1 MAVQAQYP
9 SNVLFLNRSVQEG
22 NNPLGND
29 YSLQPQPGGGGG
41 GYHHLDQSTTM
52 IFTNGVGGSNPRK
65 RGRESSVNNQIF
77 PHHQL
82 IDLTQLHTTPPQP
95 NAVSTGLRLS
105 SGEQQQLRHHQQQ
118 QLQNHQSQ
126 QQTLS
131 PQSSL
136 LSSSP
141 VLSEDLAAQIRRHR
155 DEIDHLLHAQGDQLR
170 RTLEEKRQRHYR
182 ALLGAAEESAAR
194 RMREK
199 EAEVEKAARR
209 NAELEARAT
218 QLMLEAQ
225 AWQSRARAQEAA
237 AAALQEQ
244 LQQAIIRG
252 GERQQ
257 DYGEEGGGA
266 EAEDAESVYI
276 DPERVT
282 AASGPSCKAC
292 RKRVASV
299 VLLPCRHLCL
309 CTECG
314 VVAQSCPLC
323 LAFRESSVEI
333 FLS

>member
-9 SNVLFLNRSVQEG
+9 SNVLLLNRNVQDG
-22 NNPLGND
+22 NND
-29 YSLQPQPGGGGG
+29 YSFLDQPQM
-41 GYHHLDQSTTM
+41 LFS
-52 IFTNGVGGSNPRK
+52 NGVLGTTNPRK
-65 RGRESSVNNQIF
+65 RSRESPLTNPFSIQLNP
-77 PHHQL
+77 PHF
-82 IDLTQLHTTPPQP
+82 IDLTHLHTPQP
-95 NAVSTGLRLS
+95 NAVSTGLRLAFDH
-105 SGEQQQLRHHQQQ
+105 HHQQPLLQSSQPPQ
-118 QLQNHQSQ
+118 QTKHQNHLQPPPPQ

-136 LSSSP
+136 LFSL
-141 VLSEDLAAQIRRHR
+141 LSEDLATHIRQQRQ
-155 DEIDHLLHAQGDQLR
+155 EIEQFLQAQGEQLR
-170 RTLEEKRQRHYR
+170 RTLAEKRQRHYG
-182 ALLGAAEESAAR
+182 ALLNAAEESAS
-194 RMREK
+194 RMLREK

-209 NAELEARAT
+209 NAELEARAAQLTAET
-218 QLMLEAQ
+218 QVWQ
-225 AWQSRARAQEAA
+225 ARARAQEAT

-252 GERQQ
+252 GARRQE
-257 DYGEEGGGA
+257 YGEEVGGA